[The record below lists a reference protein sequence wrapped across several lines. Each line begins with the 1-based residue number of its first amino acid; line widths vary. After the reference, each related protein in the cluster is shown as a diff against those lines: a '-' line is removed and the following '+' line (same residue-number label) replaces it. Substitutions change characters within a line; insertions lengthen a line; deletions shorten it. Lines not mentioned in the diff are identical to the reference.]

1 MFATITEH
9 LTDGSGDGRRF
20 AWLSLTGSAS
30 YIFAMG
36 GASLRQRWVMALAVP
51 GARGGL
57 ARLDAPFVEIGAVL
71 LLCPLLLSVAWWNGF
86 PITFYDTGAY
96 LAQGLEGLFLPERA
110 AAYSFFLR
118 FAGAAHSLWFVVG
131 VQAAMTAFV
140 IVETARAEAPRLSL
154 WALLGIGALLAVAA
168 GLPWYVGQIEPDC
181 MTAIVVLSTYLVS
194 FRFAQLGKVRAAI
207 LVVVGVIATAAHP
220 SHLGLTAGL
229 AIFVLLVRV
238 GILLLRGRSF
248 RAGAKPAMAALMF
261 ALGLGLV
268 LLSNHALTGRI
279 FVSETGAVF
288 VFGRLLQD
296 GIVKRLLDETCPKS
310 GYALCAYKDDLPE
323 TADIW
328 LWGAESPFLELDRFD
343 GTREESKRI
352 IADTLRRYPW
362 MHAETALDA
371 AVAQFTTFETG
382 DQIEPQQWILY
393 PDFQRLLPDQLSD
406 YMEARQQTE
415 PIDFDAINDVHTTV
429 AMVSLGGML
438 FLMGWNAARRRW
450 DAVALPAF
458 VFVAL
463 IGNAIICGVLSN
475 PHDRYQSRV
484 IWLPTLVV
492 ALMAVKRRPP
502 DLMA

>member
-1 MFATITEH
+1 
-9 LTDGSGDGRRF
+9 
-20 AWLSLTGSAS
+20 
-30 YIFAMG
+30 MG
-36 GASLRQRWVMALAVP
+36 GAFLRQRWLTAFAVP
-51 GARGGL
+51 PLRGEALL
-57 ARLDAPFVEIGAVL
+57 ARLDAPLPEAAAIL

-86 PITFYDTGAY
+86 PITFYDTGTY
-96 LAQGLEGLFLPERA
+96 LAQGLEGTFLPERA

-118 FAGAAHSLWFVVG
+118 FAGAAYSLWFVVF
-131 VQAAMTAFV
+131 VQALMTAFV

-154 WALLGIGALLAVAA
+154 WILLGIAALLTVAT
-168 GLPWYVGQIEPDC
+168 GLPWYAGQIEPDC
-181 MTAIVVLSTYLVS
+181 MTAVAVLAAYLVS
-194 FRFAQLGKVRAAI
+194 FRAERLGRVRCALLLA
-207 LVVVGVIATAAHP
+207 VGVLATAAHP

-229 AIFVLLVRV
+229 ALFVVLVRLGV
-238 GILLLRGRSF
+238 LSLRGRGF
-248 RAGAKPAMAALMF
+248 RANAKPALAALMF
-261 ALGLGLV
+261 VLGLGLV

-296 GIVKRLLDETCPKS
+296 GIVKRLLDDTCPKS
-310 GYALCAYKDDLPE
+310 GYALCAYKDDLPA

-343 GTREESKRI
+343 GTRAESKRI

-362 MHAETALDA
+362 MHARTALDA
-371 AVAQFTTFETG
+371 AVKQFATFETG

-393 PDFQRLLPDQLSD
+393 PDLQRLVPDQLSA
-406 YMEARQQTE
+406 YMQARQQTE
-415 PIDFDAINDVHTTV
+415 PIDFDAINNVHTTV
-429 AMVSLGGML
+429 AVLSLGGML

-450 DAVALPAF
+450 EAVALPAF

-492 ALMAVKRRPP
+492 ALMVAGPTRRASRVGPHAVATDPRVGGGKKKTA
-502 DLMA
+502 MN

>member
-1 MFATITEH
+1 MTAFAAQ
-9 LTDGSGDGRRF
+9 S
-20 AWLSLTGSAS
+20 
-30 YIFAMG
+30 
-36 GASLRQRWVMALAVP
+36 
-51 GARGGL
+51 ARGEAWA
-57 ARLDAPFVEIGAVL
+57 ARLDAPFVESGAIV

-96 LAQGLEGLFLPERA
+96 LEQGLNGTFLPERA

-118 FAGAAHSLWFVVG
+118 FAGAAYSLWFVVSL
-131 VQAAMTAFV
+131 QALMTSFV

-154 WALLGIGALLAVAA
+154 WMLLGIAAVLAAGT
-168 GLPWYVGQIEPDC
+168 GLPWYAGQIEPDC
-181 MTAIVVLSTYLVS
+181 MTAIAVLAVYLVS
-194 FRFAQLGKVRAAI
+194 FRASRLGSVRSAM
-207 LVVVGVIATAAHP
+207 LVVVGVLATAAHP

-229 AIFVLLVRV
+229 AIFVMLVRLAV
-238 GILLLRGRSF
+238 LLLRGRSF
-248 RAGAKPAMAALMF
+248 RSSAKPMMGALVF

-279 FVSETGAVF
+279 FISETGAVF

-296 GIVKRLLDETCPKS
+296 GIVKRLLDDTCPKS

-323 TADIW
+323 TADLW
-328 LWGAESPFLELDRFD
+328 LWGEGSPFLELDRFD
-343 GTREESKRI
+343 GTRAESRRI
-352 IADTLRRYPW
+352 IAETLRRYPW
-362 MHAETALDA
+362 MHARTALDA
-371 AVAQFTTFETG
+371 AVTQFAAFETG

-429 AMVSLGGML
+429 AVLSLGGML
-438 FLMGWNAARRRW
+438 FLMGWNAVRRRW
-450 DAVALPAF
+450 EAVALPAF

-463 IGNAIICGVLSN
+463 IGNAIICGALSN

-492 ALMAVKRRPP
+492 GLYACRRTGIRS
-502 DLMA
+502 